1 VRWGTSTFRPGRL
14 GAGVKA
20 KQGAG
25 FGSVLRSPG
34 YRRLWL
40 ARTISQG
47 GDVMQFT
54 TLALLVLRLTGSGA
68 GLSAAVL
75 AEIAAVLLLA
85 PVAGAVV
92 DRLPRVAV
100 MVVADLVRLV
110 LAAALAVWRGD
121 IAMVYAVAFGLSAGA
136 VFFNPAAGSLL
147 PSVVAK
153 EQLSAANS
161 GIWSAAVLSQ
171 IVMAPIAG
179 IVAGT
184 AGFGWAFAINAASFA
199 VSALLL
205 RGLRSGEAPRPIVTA
220 GIFTH
225 SREAFTLLSRDRLL
239 RALAIAQG
247 LAALSA
253 GATSALLVLLAT
265 RRLHASGSG
274 YGLLLAAI
282 GVGALAGPFLLTRLS
297 VQARRPR
304 VVFAAFG
311 LRGLVDLVLAS
322 VTALPAALGALV
334 LYGMGTSTGNVTF
347 STLIQSHVA
356 EGLRG
361 RVFSAF
367 DLIWQTMRLASVLLG
382 GVLADAF
389 GIRSLYYLG
398 AALLLLAAL
407 AGFTAGGPPDT
418 ASSR

>member
-1 VRWGTSTFRPGRL
+1 VRWGTSTLSPGRL

-20 KQGAG
+20 KQGAA
-25 FGSVLRSPG
+25 FESVLRSPV

-40 ARTISQG
+40 ARTVSQG
-47 GDVMQFT
+47 GDVLQFT
-54 TLALLVLRLTGSGA
+54 TLALLVLRLTGSGV
-68 GLSAAVL
+68 GLSGAVL

-85 PVAGAVV
+85 PTAGTVV

-110 LAAALAVWRGD
+110 LAVWHGD
-121 IAMVYAVAFGLSAGA
+121 IVVVYTAAFGLSAGS

-147 PSVVAK
+147 PSLVAR
-153 EQLSAANS
+153 EQLVAANS
-161 GIWSAAVLSQ
+161 GMWSAAVLSQ
-171 IVMAPIAG
+171 IVLAPIAG
-179 IVAGT
+179 VLAIT
-184 AGFGWAFAINAASFA
+184 TGFGWAFAVNAASFA
-199 VSALLL
+199 VSAVLLQ
-205 RGLRSGEAPRPIVTA
+205 GLRSGEAPRPIVTS

-225 SREAFTLLSRDRLL
+225 SREAFTLLTRDRLL

-265 RRLHASGSG
+265 HRLHTSGSG

-282 GVGALAGPFLLTRLS
+282 GVGAFAGPFLLTHIS

-304 VVFAAFG
+304 VVFVAFG
-311 LRGLVDLVLAS
+311 LRGLVDLVLTS
-322 VTALPAALGALV
+322 VTALPVALGALV

-347 STLIQSHVA
+347 SSLIQSHVP

-367 DLIWQTMRLASVLLG
+367 DLIWQAMRLVILLLG
-382 GVLADAF
+382 GVVADAF
-389 GIRSLYYLG
+389 GIRSVYYLG

-407 AGFTAGGPPDT
+407 AGFTAGAPPDT